1 MLSRRFFAWVG
12 VGVISAATIPTLA
25 APQLAKLA
33 SRKPPAK
40 TATVSKTPTKGA
52 AAAAKLT
59 AGVKTTGKTPVKT
72 ALKTSKK
79 PTVKSAALAHHT
91 PVSASSKKLTT
102 VRTLS
107 KATTPESA
115 RLAARHADAVAK
127 MDLSGPK
134 TSTAHKP
141 VASPK
146 TLARKPSASATAK
159 KLLH

>member
-1 MLSRRFFAWVG
+1 MLSRRFLAWVG

-40 TATVSKTPTKGA
+40 TATVTKTPTKA

-91 PVSASSKKLTT
+91 PVSASSKKLAT

-107 KATTPESA
+107 KATTPESG

-146 TLARKPSASATAK
+146 MLAHKPSASATAK

>member
-33 SRKPPAK
+33 SRKPAAK
-40 TATVSKTPTKGA
+40 TATATKTPTKT

-59 AGVKTTGKTPVKT
+59 AGAKTTAKAPVKT
-72 ALKTSKK
+72 ALKTSSK
-79 PTVKSAALAHHT
+79 PTVKSAALAHKT
-91 PVSASSKKLTT
+91 PASTSARKLATA
-102 VRTLS
+102 RTLS
-107 KATTPESA
+107 KATSPESG

-127 MDLSGPK
+127 MNLGAPK
-134 TSTAHKP
+134 APAAHKP
-141 VASPK
+141 AVAPK
-146 TLARKPSASATAK
+146 TLAHKPSASATAK